1 MPPLPQLQNSLI
13 FAPEER
19 GIGSS
24 EKIVMKGYK
33 QCEKGHFYKEDLTEC
48 PYCPKP
54 AGGGGADDKT
64 KVQGDMGGN
73 EKTSLG
79 DKTQVF
85 GGGMSQNPNPVS
97 VNPPAKRDLN
107 KTFIQEVEEV
117 GEGEDKKA
125 VVSQRSTRKIVGW
138 IISYTLDAMGIDY
151 RLYEGNNTIGRNAG
165 NDVTI
170 AGDPSI
176 SGHHATILF
185 KKGKYYLKDEMAAN
199 GTFINDEEIE
209 VGQPV
214 EVMDGD
220 TLKFGKSVFK
230 FKSPL

>member
-1 MPPLPQLQNSLI
+1 
-13 FAPEER
+13 
-19 GIGSS
+19 
-24 EKIVMKGYK
+24 MKGYK
-33 QCEKGHFYKEDLTEC
+33 QCEKGHFYKEELSEC

-54 AGGGGADDKT
+54 AGGVGNDDKT
-64 KVQGDMGGN
+64 KVQGDFGGV

-85 GGGMSQNPNPVS
+85 SGSGTPSSNPVS

-107 KTFIQEVEEV
+107 KTFIQDVEEV
-117 GEGEDKKA
+117 KEGGEVKE
-125 VVSQRSTRKIVGW
+125 VVHQRSTRKIVGW
-138 IISYTLDAMGIDY
+138 LISYSLDPMGIDY

-165 NDVTI
+165 NDVTV

-185 KKGKYYLKDEMAAN
+185 KKGKFYLKDEMAAN

-214 EVMDGD
+214 EVEDGD
-220 TLKFGKSVFK
+220 TLKFGKSVFR
-230 FKSPL
+230 FKTPL